1 MLFLI
6 YLMLIASLRTFV
18 YLLALILFGVAFY
31 LFQKSAK
38 HYGWI
43 QYVEAPKRQR
53 VTTKP
58 SVPGGVIQGPATK
71 AV

>member
-1 MLFLI
+1 MVFLI

-18 YLLALILFGVAFY
+18 YLAALIIFGVVFY
-31 LFQKSAK
+31 LFQKFAK

-53 VTTKP
+53 VTTKL
-58 SVPGGVIQGPATK
+58 GVSLGASPAST